1 LEVSDVGKTSCTL
14 MWKPPLDDGGNRVTH
29 YIIEKKNCSK
39 PNQNWIPY
47 TNHCKVKRLVFYF
60 SSEFNKGIID
70 FLFEFRKLSL
80 TFKVLMK
87 IVIMN
92 SEF

>member
-1 LEVSDVGKTSCTL
+1 

-47 TNHCKVKRLVFYF
+47 TNHCKVMQ
-60 SSEFNKGIID
+60 NG
-70 FLFEFRKLSL
+70 LFDDYR
-80 TFKVLMK
+80 VP
-87 IVIMN
+87 
-92 SEF
+92 